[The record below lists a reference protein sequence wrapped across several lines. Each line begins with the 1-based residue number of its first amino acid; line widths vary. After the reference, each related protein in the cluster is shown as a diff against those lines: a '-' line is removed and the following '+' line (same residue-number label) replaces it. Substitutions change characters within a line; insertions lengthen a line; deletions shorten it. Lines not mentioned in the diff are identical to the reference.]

1 MVPDFVLELEEV
13 AYFEGDRIRR
23 LEDRY
28 EPAMK
33 EQIATYLAEHGA
45 KLGIEPAG

>member
-1 MVPDFVLELEEV
+1 MRDFVLELEEI

-23 LEDRY
+23 LKDRD

-33 EQIATYLAEHGA
+33 EQIAAYLAAHGK
-45 KLGIEPAG
+45 KLGITAA